1 MSAPILPLTC
11 SQRPVFLVNSR
22 QGPFTAAQNSF
33 PCVMVHRFGR
43 SFSRSYGS
51 ILPSS
56 LTRVLPRAL
65 VSSTYLPVS
74 VCGTD
79 TSTSSFSRFSRRSSQ
94 SLIAKHTITARSPRA
109 DFPTL
114 ITDLPAW
121 NPHYQQRADSL
132 LRVPASLHKGSTGIL
147 ACCPSPT
154 TFVLSLGP
162 TNPTWTTLPSE
173 PLDFRRA

>member
-22 QGPFTAAQNSF
+22 QGPFTAAQNSS
-33 PCVMVHRFGR
+33 PCIMVHHSGR

-56 LTRVLPRAL
+56 LTRVLPLAL

-79 TSTSSFSRFSRRSSQ
+79 TSTSSFSRFSRRSFQ
-94 SLIAKHTITARSPRA
+94 SLNAKQRHHCSVSESGLPYSHHR
-109 DFPTL
+109 PTCL
-114 ITDLPAW
+114 EPS
-121 NPHYQQRADSL
+121 YQQRADSL

-147 ACCPSPT
+147 TCCPSPT